1 MKMKFSKN
9 MPENMRVETKEDVIR
24 LIEEAIDND
33 DGTRYTIEEIR
44 QQIAERYELAKAR
57 AKSKAK
63 TKAATRA

>member
-57 AKSKAK
+57 AKAKAK